1 MFKQAIDP
9 KKFETFIEIN
19 NLINNADY
27 DDIQV
32 LLTTILES
40 AMRLAGGEAS
50 SLLLTEGESRKLLFE
65 ITLGSRVPDVK
76 RFSVNPHAGI
86 AGRAAERGIPLIV
99 NDGDVDG
106 KIFSE
111 ISGQMGFPVSCVA
124 AVPMII
130 KDRTI
135 GVIELINKKGGGSF
149 TREDIDWLEVFA
161 AQSAL
166 AIRNMQSFRNAR
178 EEIGILRDQVA
189 SEQGFHTFI
198 GISELIREKLA
209 IAKKVAASDSSV
221 LILGESGVG
230 KELFAEQ
237 IHLHSPRGTGPFIR
251 VNCSALP
258 EGLLESELFGHVKGA
273 FTDATSMRR
282 GRFELAGGGTIF
294 LDEIGDMSLTLQ
306 AKLLRVLQH
315 KVFERVGSSDPV
327 SADVR
332 IIAATNKDIEKEV
345 ERGSFRSDLYYR
357 LNVLPLYVP
366 PLRQRPEDIMEL
378 ANFFLKKFNQEINKK
393 IKGFSEAAT
402 RQMFTYSWPGN
413 VRELENAIERAV
425 VMARDDM
432 IRQEDLLLPAGSGN
446 TGDNYSG
453 KTFKEAVQC
462 FKKYFLAAALKS
474 HKWNQTETAKTLSIQ
489 RTYLTKLVKELEI
502 KK

>member
-1 MFKQAIDP
+1 MFSQAIDP
-9 KKFETFIEIN
+9 KKFETFVEIN
-19 NLINNADY
+19 NLINKTDH
-27 DDIQV
+27 DDFQV

-40 AMRLAGGEAS
+40 AMRLVGGEAS
-50 SLLLTEGESRKLLFE
+50 SLLLAERESQKLSFE
-65 ITLGSRVPDVK
+65 IALGCRGPEIR
-76 RFSVNPHAGI
+76 RFSPGPHDGI
-86 AGRAAERGIPLIV
+86 AGRVAERGMSLIV
-99 NDGDVDG
+99 NEGEKDGEF
-106 KIFSE
+106 FSAL
-111 ISGQMGFPVSCVA
+111 SGQMGFPAVSIAVA
-124 AVPMII
+124 PLIT

-135 GVIELINKKGGGSF
+135 GVVEIINKKGGGRFSQ
-149 TREDIDWLEVFA
+149 EDLDWLEVFA

-166 AIRNMQSFRNAR
+166 AIRNMQSFQNAR

-189 SEQGFHTFI
+189 SKTGFHTFI
-198 GISELIREKLA
+198 GISEAIKEKIA

-230 KELFAEQ
+230 KELFAEL
-237 IHLHSPRGTGPFIR
+237 IHLHSQRRAGPFVR

-294 LDEIGDMSLTLQ
+294 LDEIGDISLTLQ

-315 KVFERVGSSDPV
+315 KVFERVGSADPV

-332 IIAATNKDIEKEV
+332 IVAATNKDIEKEV
-345 ERGSFRSDLYYR
+345 EKGSFRSDLYYR

-378 ANFFLKKFNQEINKK
+378 ANFFLKKFNQEVNKK

-402 RQMFTYSWPGN
+402 QQMFTYSWPGN

-425 VMARDDM
+425 VMARDDV
-432 IRQEDLLLPAGSGN
+432 IRQEDLLLPVGRGN

-462 FKKYFLAAALKS
+462 FKKYFLAETLKA
-474 HKWNQTETAKTLSIQ
+474 HKWNQTETAKTLGIQ

-502 KK
+502 NK